1 MDKSAKDEYK
11 GHECSSCG
19 YRKQL
24 NYTDDFPELIFLQ
37 YQLMLKNFYPNRKK
51 AAKFKL
57 VRFDCPEC
65 GEKETFYSSSLEREV
80 SKLDKQDWK

>member
-1 MDKSAKDEYK
+1 MDKLVRDEYK
-11 GHECSSCG
+11 GHECTSCG
-19 YRKQL
+19 YRKRL
-24 NYTDDFPELIFLQ
+24 NYTDDFAELIFLQ
-37 YQLMLKNFYPNRKK
+37 YQLMLKNFYPNREK

-57 VRFDCPEC
+57 ARFDCPKC